1 MWGGIIIALEIF
13 IYPWERYKLGSRQG
27 SSFCC
32 VNTSQ
37 KRLLTCHEQA
47 VHSSVLLWSLPLL
60 LWMIP
65 GHCLTLKLAQKKDNV
80 SSELDRNYLVCLTP
94 PTTLSLMGKTF
105 NSVRSTQMR
114 FRAITHSPEPH
125 GFLFLSSSPGE
136 ENAYHKVCRHDA
148 FSCFFSKRTSREGT
162 SRVRRCL
169 ASWSKM
175 SNLPQHL
182 DFNLVPSYK
191 PSHSN
196 AQPYL
201 SAGVCNLITPL
212 GS

>member
-65 GHCLTLKLAQKKDNV
+65 GHCLTLELAQKKDNV

-94 PTTLSLMGKTF
+94 PTTLSLMGRTF

-114 FRAITHSPEPH
+114 FRAITRTTWVSLPELLSWRRECLSQGLQTWCFQLLFFQEDIKGGYIKSQKMPCQLKQNVKSP
-125 GFLFLSSSPGE
+125 S
-136 ENAYHKVCRHDA
+136 
-148 FSCFFSKRTSREGT
+148 
-162 SRVRRCL
+162 
-169 ASWSKM
+169 ASWLQSCP
-175 SNLPQHL
+175 LLQT
-182 DFNLVPSYK
+182 
-191 PSHSN
+191 
-196 AQPYL
+196 
-201 SAGVCNLITPL
+201 ITL
-212 GS
+212 KCTAVSFSWSL